1 MSPRSPVTRVP
12 SRGGGGVAT
21 WLVTALLV
29 LTLVRPASTSTG
41 EDRLTAAVLPSV
53 VPAGVAGIAITVAG
67 TNFHPG
73 GGDDG
78 ADEPAIVCVFAGVE
92 GPSAI
97 VPARLVAGGG
107 ASCDVPFNPSPS
119 GFVSVG
125 LSGNGGVDAKFFRG
139 GAGGEVLAFTAPGAL
154 RSVVGSRTWARG
166 DAAHFAGAD
175 MAPRDALGSA
185 AAGDAFPCGWRA
197 LDGEYGESPGAFV
210 SSAVRVCDCL
220 LYTSPSPRDRQKSR
234 MPSSA

>member
-78 ADEPAIVCVFAGVE
+78 ADEPAIVCVFA
-92 GPSAI
+92 AWR
-97 VPARLVAGGG
+97 ARARSFPR
-107 ASCDVPFNPSPS
+107 ASSP
-119 GFVSVG
+119 
-125 LSGNGGVDAKFFRG
+125 
-139 GAGGEVLAFTAPGAL
+139 
-154 RSVVGSRTWARG
+154 
-166 DAAHFAGAD
+166 AGA
-175 MAPRDALGSA
+175 PRATSRSTPRPRGS
-185 AAGDAFPCGWRA
+185 
-197 LDGEYGESPGAFV
+197 
-210 SSAVRVCDCL
+210 
-220 LYTSPSPRDRQKSR
+220 
-234 MPSSA
+234 